1 MAFGDYES
9 WGVVLSADVTIYKL
23 RKRVSLSLA
32 PALSWVVGVE
42 QVTCSPGRNDWAKAA
57 GSGVPSKPF
66 CITEC
71 LPLFYKFLRT
81 LN

>member
-42 QVTCSPGRNDWAKAA
+42 QVTCSSPLDGTTGQRQLDQGYHLNHSVS
-57 GSGVPSKPF
+57 GSV
-66 CITEC
+66 
-71 LPLFYKFLRT
+71 
-81 LN
+81 